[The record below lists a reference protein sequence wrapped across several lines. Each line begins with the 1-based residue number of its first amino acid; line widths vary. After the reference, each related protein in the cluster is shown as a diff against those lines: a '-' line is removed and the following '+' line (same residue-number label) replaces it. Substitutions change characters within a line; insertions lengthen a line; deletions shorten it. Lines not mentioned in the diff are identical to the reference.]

1 VIKRIVPPM
10 SNEIITLVKD
20 TSLANVISV
29 TEIIFTG
36 NAFSKSNGLIWPLFY
51 TGVFYLLF
59 SGVLTMAFGV
69 IEKKLSF
76 FK

>member
-1 VIKRIVPPM
+1 
-10 SNEIITLVKD
+10 
-20 TSLANVISV
+20 
-29 TEIIFTG
+29 
-36 NAFSKSNGLIWPLFY
+36 LFY

-59 SGVLTMAFGV
+59 SGVLTMAFSF